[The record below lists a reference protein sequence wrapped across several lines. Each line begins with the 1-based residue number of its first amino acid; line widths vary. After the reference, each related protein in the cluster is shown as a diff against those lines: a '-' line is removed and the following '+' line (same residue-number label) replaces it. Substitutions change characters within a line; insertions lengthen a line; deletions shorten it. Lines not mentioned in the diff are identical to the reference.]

1 MPACH
6 CEARAGGREVHLPKA
21 GKGGGDYGKEFYEPC
36 EDLEKTSD
44 QG

>member
-6 CEARAGGREVHLPKA
+6 CEARAGRGEGLS
-21 GKGGGDYGKEFYEPC
+21 GGDYGKEFYEPC